1 MGDRRRAERV
11 WGSERVRGRMK
22 QAVWVEDGWVRA
34 GQEIPGARDEDAAAG
49 ASAFRVAEGMVNHV
63 TTGWNVGEETVEK

>member
-1 MGDRRRAERV
+1 
-11 WGSERVRGRMK
+11 MK

-34 GQEIPGARDEDAAAG
+34 GQEIPGARDEDAAAE